1 MKNPGYPTAKNEYAG
16 RSNTKLNL
24 NQKQQ
29 LKVDMRAFT
38 DRLKGLV
45 AAKENKAQ

>member
-24 NQKQQ
+24 TQKQQ
-29 LKVDMRAFT
+29 LQADMKAFT
-38 DRLKGLV
+38 TRLEKLM
-45 AAKENKAQ
+45 KDKSI